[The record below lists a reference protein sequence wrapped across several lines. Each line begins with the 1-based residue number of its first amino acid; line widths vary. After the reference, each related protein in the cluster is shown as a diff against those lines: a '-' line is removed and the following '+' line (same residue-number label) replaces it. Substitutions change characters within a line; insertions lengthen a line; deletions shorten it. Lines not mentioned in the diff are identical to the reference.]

1 MKTILGNHILVASFI
16 AWAVAQLSKTIYEL
30 FRYRQLRLSRLV
42 SAGGMPSSHSALVS
56 SLATATGRVTGI
68 DSAAFAISLLLA
80 VIVMYDADRV
90 CLAVSINERILYLML
105 EYMIHSIS

>member
-68 DSAAFAISLLLA
+68 DSAAFAISLVLA
-80 VIVMYDADRV
+80 VIVKNA
-90 CLAVSINERILYLML
+90 CANSLG
-105 EYMIHSIS
+105 IHQPR

>member
-56 SLATATGRVTGI
+56 SLATATGRVTAI
-68 DSAAFAISLLLA
+68 DSPAFAITFVLA
-80 VIVMYDADRV
+80 SIVMYDAAGVRR
-90 CLAVSINERILYLML
+90 AVSIQARILTSRT
-105 EYMIHSIS
+105 IK